1 MHWSKLP
8 ALDGD
13 PERDHLAEFRADRFG
28 FFRRVGQELGDIGQV
43 RTGWLTGAYVNAP
56 AMVQE
61 VLADRSDDYL
71 KSPALYMYM
80 RPMIGNGLLASED
93 PVHKRAR
100 RIVAPAFQA
109 KRVLA
114 YADAI
119 VEETARTLPGWGQRV
134 DIAKEMTAL
143 TLRIVSRTL
152 FHSTSEVDG
161 QILEESF
168 SAAGRILI
176 RLMNEPLPI
185 LPGPLVESARELKQ
199 VVERIDAIVMRVIG
213 ERRASG
219 EEKVDVLSMLLG
231 AKDEETGKGLSDP
244 ELRDEVLTL
253 FLAGHET
260 TANALTWAWQLLAAH
275 PEVRARLEREVAE
288 VLGERPAT
296 YADAEKLSYTLCVF
310 KETLRLYPVVY
321 FTARLAKVDTQ
332 IGPWQV
338 PAGTTVFVNFAGLH
352 RRADAFPEPQR
363 FDPDRFK
370 DAADRRWP
378 KGSYL
383 PFGAGPRVCPGNY
396 FAMLEGQLVLAT
408 IAQRYRL
415 SRRGKPT
422 KAEALVTLRPK
433 GAVWMNVERSA
444 FAAKAE
450 L

>member
-1 MHWSKLP
+1 MHWSELP

-13 PERDHLAEFRADRFG
+13 PELDHLPAFRADRFG
-28 FFRRVGQELGDIGQV
+28 FFLRVGQELGDIGQV
-43 RTGWLTGAYVNAP
+43 RTGWLNGVYVNAP
-56 AMVQE
+56 AFVQE
-61 VLADRSDDYL
+61 VLSERSDEYL

-93 PVHKRAR
+93 PIHKRAR

-119 VEETARTLPGWGQRV
+119 VEETAGMLPGWGQRV

-152 FHSTSEVDG
+152 FHSTSEDEG

-185 LPGPLVESARELKQ
+185 LPGPLAESARELKQ
-199 VVERIDAIVMRVIG
+199 VVERIDRIVMRVIG

-219 EEKVDVLSMLLG
+219 EEKIDVLSMLLG
-231 AKDEETGKGLSDP
+231 AKDEDTGKGLSDP

-275 PEVRARLEREVAE
+275 PVVRARVEQEVAE
-288 VLGERPAT
+288 VLGKRPAS
-296 YADAEKLSYTLCVF
+296 YADAEQLPYTLAVF
-310 KETLRLYPVVY
+310 KEVLRLYPVVY

-332 IGPWQV
+332 IGSWEV
-338 PAGTTVFVNFAGLH
+338 PAGTTVFVNFAALH
-352 RRADAFPEPQR
+352 RRADPFTAPER
-363 FDPDRFK
+363 FNPARFL
-370 DAADRRWP
+370 DGADRRWP

-408 IAQRYRL
+408 IAQRFRL

-422 KAEALVTLRPK
+422 KSEALVTLRPK
-433 GAVWMNVERSA
+433 GSVWMDVERSA
-444 FAAKAE
+444 FAASAE